1 MTIGNKINPPK
12 VIANLDHFSSLGKCK
27 GLLFDVFIK
36 ERYLSFGGG
45 IWSLKLSEWFVEAV
59 INMLL
64 CLLLLKYFL

>member
-1 MTIGNKINPPK
+1 VTIGNKINPPK

-45 IWSLKLSEWFVEAV
+45 I
-59 INMLL
+59 
-64 CLLLLKYFL
+64 